1 MRDRFSDFETLLQ
14 DSSINEV
21 IAMLREMKRQEDAQ
35 MEVKIEEKQ
44 KAPNAKIKKM

>member
-21 IAMLREMKRQEDAQ
+21 IAMLREMKRQEEAQ
-35 MEVKIEEKQ
+35 MEVNVEEKQ
-44 KAPNAKIKKM
+44 KAPQNKKK